1 VPLPEVPVVV
11 DAAAIDRTVG
21 AIRAIQTPSGCIPHT
36 PGAKADP
43 WNHIEAAMALDAGGR
58 HADAE
63 HAYRWLASMQRRDG
77 AWEAGRRDDDV
88 VDPTLDANFSAY
100 VATGVWHHYMAAGN
114 DTFVA
119 EMWPVVERAI
129 DFTLDLQTPTGVV
142 MWARDARY
150 EPWPGAL
157 LTSSSC
163 IFLSLR
169 CAIAIAEMLE
179 QDRPDWELSLELLGR
194 AVAMEDGLFE
204 PKRRFSM
211 DWYYPVLSGVV
222 RADAA
227 VRRLEE
233 RWDEFVVEGLG
244 VRCVS
249 NRPWITSGE
258 SAELVITLAS
268 VGLQEEAETL
278 FRWMQHLRSDEG
290 CYWMGATFPDGK
302 VWPREKPAWGSGA
315 VVLAADALVGSSPTS
330 TLFDGRSLPEIPDF
344 SKQRVVTDPK

>member
-1 VPLPEVPVVV
+1 VVV
-11 DAAAIDRTVG
+11 DSAALAQTVE
-21 AIRAIQTPSGCIPHT
+21 AIRAIQTSSGCIPHT

-43 WNHIEAAMALDAGGR
+43 WDHVEAAMALDAGGC

-63 HAYRWLASMQRRDG
+63 RAYRWLASIQRRDG
-77 AWEAGRRDDDV
+77 AWEAGLQDDEV

-100 VATGVWHHYMAAGN
+100 VAAGVWHHYLAAG
-114 DTFVA
+114 DETFVA

-142 MWARDARY
+142 MWARDAQY

-179 QDRPDWELSLELLGR
+179 RDRPDWELSLELLGR
-194 AVAMEDGLFE
+194 AVSTEDGLFE

-222 RADAA
+222 QGDAA
-227 VRRLEE
+227 ARRLEE

-258 SAELVITLAS
+258 SAELAITLAAA
-268 VGLQEEAETL
+268 GLREEAEIL
-278 FRWMQHLRSDEG
+278 YQWMQHLRSDDG
-290 CYWMGATFPDGK
+290 GYWMGATFPDGK
-302 VWPREKPAWGSGA
+302 VWPVEKPAWGSGA
-315 VVLAADALVGSSPTS
+315 VVLAADALLPTSPTS

-344 SKQRVVTDPK
+344 SMERAVSEPT

>member
-1 VPLPEVPVVV
+1 LPELPVIV
-11 DAAAIDRTVG
+11 DTAALAQTVE
-21 AIRAIQTPSGCIPHT
+21 AIRAIQTSSGCIPHT

-43 WNHIEAAMALDAGGR
+43 WNHVEAAMALDAGGR

-63 HAYRWLASMQRRDG
+63 RAYRWLASIQRRDG
-77 AWEAGRRDDDV
+77 AWEAGRQDDEV

-100 VATGVWHHYMAAGN
+100 VATGVWHHYLAAR
-114 DTFVA
+114 DETFVA
-119 EMWPVVERAI
+119 GMWPVVERAV

-179 QDRPDWELSLELLGR
+179 RDRPDWELSLELLGR
-194 AVAMEDGLFE
+194 AVATEDGLFE

-222 RADAA
+222 QGDAA
-227 VRRLEE
+227 ARRLEE
-233 RWDEFVVEGLG
+233 RWDEFVVGGLG

-258 SAELVITLAS
+258 TAELVITLAAT
-268 VGLQEEAETL
+268 GLREEAKIL
-278 FRWMQHLRSDEG
+278 YGWIQHLRSDDG
-290 CYWMGATFPDGK
+290 GYWMGATFPDGK

-315 VVLAADALVGSSPTS
+315 VVLAADALLPSSPTNA
-330 TLFDGRSLPEIPDF
+330 LFDGRSLPEIPDF
-344 SKQRVVTDPK
+344 SIQRAVSDPT

>member
-1 VPLPEVPVVV
+1 LLEPPAVV
-11 DAAAIDRTVG
+11 DAAALAQTVA
-21 AIRAIQTPSGCIPHT
+21 AIRAVQTSSGCIPHT
-36 PGAKADP
+36 PGAQADP
-43 WNHIEAAMALDAGGR
+43 WNHIEAAMALDAGGC

-63 HAYRWLASMQRRDG
+63 RAYRWLASVQRGDG
-77 AWEAGRRDDDV
+77 AWEAGLRDDEVV

-100 VATGVWHHYMAAGN
+100 VAAGVWHHYLATGD

-119 EMWPVVERAI
+119 EMWPVVERAVA
-129 DFTLDLQTPTGVV
+129 FTLDLQTPSGVV
-142 MWARDARY
+142 MWARDAHY
-150 EPWPGAL
+150 APWPGAL

-169 CAIAIAEMLE
+169 CAIAIAEMVE
-179 QDRPDWELSLELLGR
+179 HDRPDWELSLELLGR
-194 AVAMEDGLFE
+194 AIAREEGLFE

-222 RADAA
+222 RGDDAI
-227 VRRLEE
+227 RRLEE

-258 SAELVITLAS
+258 SAELVIALA
-268 VGLQEEAETL
+268 VTGLQQEAEVV
-278 FRWMQHLRSDEG
+278 FGWMQHLRSDDG
-290 CYWMGATFPDGK
+290 GYWMGATFPDAT

-315 VVLAADALVGSSPTS
+315 VVLAADALTGSSSTS
-330 TLFDGRSLPEIPDF
+330 ALFEGRSLPAIPDF
-344 SKQRVVTDPK
+344 SMGRAVADPT

>member
-1 VPLPEVPVVV
+1 VVV
-11 DAAAIDRTVG
+11 DAAALAQTVA
-21 AIRAIQTPSGCIPHT
+21 AIRAIQTSSGCIPHT
-36 PGAKADP
+36 LRGKVDP
-43 WNHIEAAMALDAGGR
+43 WNHIEAAMALDAGGC
-58 HADAE
+58 HSEAE
-63 HAYRWLASMQRRDG
+63 RAYRWLASIQRRDG
-77 AWEAGRRDDDV
+77 AWEAGHQDDEV

-100 VATGVWHHYMAAGN
+100 VAAGVWHHYLAARD

-119 EMWPVVERAI
+119 EMWPVVERAV
-129 DFTLDLQTPTGVV
+129 DFTLDLQTPSGVV

-179 QDRPDWELSLELLGR
+179 RDRPDWELSLELLGR

-222 RADAA
+222 RGDAA
-227 VRRLEE
+227 ARRLEE

-249 NRPWITSGE
+249 DRPWITSGE
-258 SAELVITLAS
+258 SAELAITLAAA
-268 VGLQEEAETL
+268 GMREEAEIL
-278 FRWMQHLRSDEG
+278 YQWMQHLRSDDG
-290 CYWMGATFPDGK
+290 GYWMGATFPDGK
-302 VWPREKPAWGSGA
+302 VWPRERPAWSSGA
-315 VVLAADALVGSSPTS
+315 VVLAADALVSSSPT
-330 TLFDGRSLPEIPDF
+330 TALFEGRSLPAIPDF
-344 SKQRVVTDPK
+344 SIKRAVSDPT

>member
-1 VPLPEVPVVV
+1 LRELPVIV
-11 DAAAIDRTVG
+11 DADALAQTVE
-21 AIRAIQTPSGCIPHT
+21 AIRAVQTSSGCIPHT
-36 PGAKADP
+36 PGAKVDP
-43 WNHIEAAMALDAGGR
+43 WNHIEAAMALDAGGCHR
-58 HADAE
+58 DAE
-63 HAYRWLASMQRRDG
+63 RAYRWLASIQRRDG
-77 AWEAGRRDDDV
+77 AWEAGRQDDEV

-100 VATGVWHHYMAAGN
+100 IAAGVWHHYLAARD

-142 MWARDARY
+142 MWARDTRH

-179 QDRPDWELSLELLGR
+179 RDRPDWELSLELLGR
-194 AVAMEDGLFE
+194 AVAIEDGLFE

-222 RADAA
+222 QGGAA
-227 VRRLEE
+227 ARRLEE
-233 RWDEFVVEGLG
+233 RWDEFVVEDLG

-249 NRPWITSGE
+249 NRPWVTSGE
-258 SAELVITLAS
+258 SAELAITLAAA
-268 VGLQEEAETL
+268 GLREEAEIL
-278 FRWMQHLRSDEG
+278 YQWMQHLRSDG
-290 CYWMGATFPDGK
+290 GGYWMGATFPDRR

-315 VVLAADALVGSSPTS
+315 VVLAADALLPTSPTS
-330 TLFDGRSLPEIPDF
+330 ALFDGRSLPEIPDF
-344 SKQRVVTDPK
+344 SMERAVSDPT